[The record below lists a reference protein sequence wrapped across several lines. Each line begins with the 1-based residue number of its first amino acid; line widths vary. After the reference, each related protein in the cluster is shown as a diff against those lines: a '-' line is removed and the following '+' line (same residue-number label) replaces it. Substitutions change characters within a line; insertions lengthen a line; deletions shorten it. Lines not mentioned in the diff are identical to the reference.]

1 MARMPWPSWRCSL
14 VPADEMPIVHLGTDE
29 ARERG
34 EKVPQSHLDYWAK
47 KVTGN
52 RRILMGWSPG
62 LRLPGQSIKQL
73 WMGANDPRAG

>member
-1 MARMPWPSWRCSL
+1 
-14 VPADEMPIVHLGTDE
+14 MPIVHLGTDE

-62 LRLPGQSIKQL
+62 LRLPGQAIKQL
-73 WMGANDPRAG
+73 WMGANDPRGEASKALGLWGMKS